1 MKSITHIIPV
11 ADEKVIYLDEC
22 NPIIGFCGHKPSQG
36 SLKIFGDS
44 EKLDVILVLWTHYV
58 TIKV

>member
-44 EKLDVILVLWTHYV
+44 EKLDVILVL
-58 TIKV
+58 